1 MIVTRKLNEQTW
13 IDLNSPDKEEI
24 DSVVISQGIN
34 PLLAKDFLAPTPKQ
48 TVEEFGESIYAVIHV
63 PFFKNSQQEYF
74 EQEIDFLITKNNLV
88 TVRYESI
95 DALHHFSKQIEVA
108 EVLGRNQDSHLFFL
122 VMQEVYKFAMDQV
135 EYIQE
140 EIKEVE
146 KNIFKGLEKEMVWS
160 ISNTSRKILSINRTI
175 GSQKIIWSSLI
186 DSHGHIFG
194 DKFVKDSKK
203 LMGEWERIMILVK
216 NISDTID
223 ELRETNNSMLSTKQ
237 NEIMK
242 IFTILAFVTLPLSL
256 IAAVF
261 GMNTQHSPL
270 AGFAYDFYAVLG
282 IMLVAGL
289 AMFTYFKYKK
299 WI

>member
-13 IDLNSPDKEEI
+13 IDLNSPNKEEI

-34 PLLAKDFLAPTPKQ
+34 PILAKDFLTPTPKQ
-48 TVEEFGESIYAVIHV
+48 TVEEFGDSIYAVIHV
-63 PFFKNSQQEYF
+63 PFFKNSQREYS

-223 ELRETNNSMLSTKQ
+223 ELRETNNSMLTTKQ
-237 NEIMK
+237 NETMK
-242 IFTILAFVTLPLSL
+242 IFTILAFVTFPLSL
-256 IAAVF
+256 VAAIF
-261 GMNTQHSPL
+261 GMNAQHMPL
-270 AGFAYDFYAVLG
+270 IGLNYDFWVIIS
-282 IMLVAGL
+282 IMILMSL

-299 WI
+299 WM